1 MTAGQLTTVAPEA
14 LRALEWRPVGPFRG
28 GRVIAVAGHPTEAAT
43 FYMGSTGGGVWK
55 TDDGGTY
62 WENISDGFFARA
74 SVGALAVAASD
85 PNVIYAGMGES
96 TIRSNVSHGDGVYK
110 SIDGGRT
117 WAHCG
122 LAATRN
128 IGKVRVH
135 PTDPDLVYV
144 AALGHA
150 HGPNPERGVY
160 RSNDGGKSWE
170 LVLFR
175 NEEAGAVDLSIDATN
190 PRILYAAF
198 WEGVHRAHELVSGGP
213 GSGLFRST
221 DGGDSW
227 EEISGKPGM
236 PGGPLGRIGISA
248 SPARAGR
255 VWAIVEA
262 KAGAV
267 LRSDDWG
274 ETWTR
279 VNEGG
284 EVRQRPWYY
293 MHIFAHP
300 TEPETVWVLN
310 LAAWHSNDGG
320 KTFTQVFFPH
330 EDHHDLWIDPHNPR
344 RIIEGNDGGAC
355 VSFNGGGSWSTI
367 YNQPTTEFYHV
378 TTDNG
383 TPYRLYGAQQ
393 DNSTISVAS
402 RSNLQ
407 AITVADTYEVG
418 GGESGYIAV
427 HPENSDII
435 YAGSFAGVLTRFDR
449 RTGQRQNIAAWP
461 EEGAGWGANDVR
473 YRFNWTF
480 PIVLSP
486 HDPNVLYITSQH
498 VHRSTDEG
506 QSWEI
511 ISPDLTRN
519 DPERMGPSGGPIT
532 TDSNGMD
539 YYCTIFAFAESPLE
553 RGTLWAGSDDGLVHL
568 SRDGGATWQDVTPP
582 YLPTWSLVS
591 IIEPSP
597 HDPAAAFI
605 AVDRHRHDD
614 FAPYLYT
621 TADWGQT
628 WTMIVTGLPADDFAR
643 VIREDPAR
651 RGLLYAGTE
660 AGLWVSFDG
669 GGNWQS
675 LRQNLPVVPI
685 HDLVVK
691 EGDLVTA
698 THGRGFWI
706 LDDLSP
712 LRALTPAA
720 LGDDAFLIPPRPA
733 IRYRPVKGFSKPGGS
748 GKSYLMVGTS
758 GVATRPIPP
767 SAAEREAGLDGEPVQ
782 RFLDAG
788 HNPPEGIVVAYLLRG
803 EPNAPVTLSFLDAAG
818 AEIASYKSKSAGE
831 QGGDD
836 PAKGPTVPTRAG
848 LNRFVW
854 NGRYPDA
861 RDVPGAI
868 YRSADVT
875 GPLAPPGEYAVRLTI
890 SASSEAGGS
899 ASSEA
904 GGGERSWTQ
913 PFSFVKDPRVAASD
927 QALREQFAFLIE
939 IRDKLSVTNDA
950 IRQIRAIRE
959 QAGVWQARAEG
970 QPEGAALVEAARSLK
985 GELTAIEEEL
995 IQTRWKSSRDAL
1007 TAPSKLNV
1015 KLATLLG
1022 VVGGADAAPTAQSR
1036 EVFASV
1042 AARVDEQLTRLAATL
1057 GREMPRFNALVR
1069 EGDWPALVLPTIA
1082 D

>member
-1 MTAGQLTTVAPEA
+1 MATEERLTQVPSSALQA
-14 LRALEWRPVGPFRG
+14 LRWRHVGPFRG
-28 GRVIAVAGHPTEAAT
+28 GRVIAVAGHPTEPAT

-55 TDDGGTY
+55 TEDGGTY
-62 WENISDGFFARA
+62 WENCSDGFFARA
-74 SVGALAVAASD
+74 SVGALAVAESD

-110 SIDGGRT
+110 SVDGGRT
-117 WAHCG
+117 WAPSG

-135 PTDPDLVYV
+135 PRDADLVYV

-150 HGPNPERGVY
+150 HGANPERGVY
-160 RSNDGGKSWE
+160 RSQDGGKTWE
-170 LVLFR
+170 LILFR
-175 NEEAGAVDLSIDATN
+175 SEEAGAVDLSIDATN

-198 WEGVHRAHELVSGGP
+198 WEGVHRAHELISGGP
-213 GSGLFRST
+213 GSAIFRST
-221 DGGDSW
+221 DGGDTW
-227 EEISGKPGM
+227 EELSNKPGM
-236 PGGPLGRIGISA
+236 PGGPLGRIGVSA

-255 VWAIVEA
+255 VWAIIEA

-310 LAAWHSNDGG
+310 LAAWSSTDGG
-320 KTFTQVFFPH
+320 KTFTQRFFPH
-330 EDHHDLWIDPHNPR
+330 EDHHDLWIDPRNPQR
-344 RIIEGNDGGAC
+344 MVEGNDGGAV
-355 VSFNGGGSWSTI
+355 VSFNGGNSWSTI

-378 TTDNG
+378 TTDNQ

-393 DNSTISVAS
+393 DNSTMSVPS
-402 RSNLQ
+402 RSNVQ
-407 AITVADTYEVG
+407 AITAAETFEVG

-427 HPENSDII
+427 HPQNPDII
-435 YAGSFAGVLTRFDR
+435 YAGSFAGVITRFDR

-461 EEGAGWGANDVR
+461 EEGAGWGAKDIR

-506 QSWEI
+506 HSWQR

-519 DPERMGPSGGPIT
+519 DPAKMGPSGGPIT

-539 YYCTIFAFAESPLE
+539 YYCTIFAFAESPLA

-568 SRDGGATWQDVTPP
+568 SRDGGASWRDVTPP
-582 YLPTWSLVS
+582 GLPTWSLIS

-597 HDPAAAFI
+597 HDPAVAYVAA
-605 AVDRHRHDD
+605 DRHRHDD
-614 FAPYLYT
+614 FAPYLYKT
-621 TADWGQT
+621 NDYGQT
-628 WTMIVTGLPADDFAR
+628 WTAIVSGIPADDFAR
-643 VIREDPAR
+643 VIREDPER

-660 AGLWVSFDG
+660 AGLWVSFDDG
-669 GGNWQS
+669 DHWQT

-685 HDLVVK
+685 HDLAVK
-691 EGDLVTA
+691 DGDLVAA

-706 LDDLSP
+706 LDDLTS
-712 LRALTPAA
+712 LRTLTHEALA
-720 LGDDAFLIPPRPA
+720 DEAFLPAPRPT
-733 IRYRPVKGFSKPGGS
+733 IRYRSVRGFTKPGGD
-748 GKSYLMVGTS
+748 GKSYMMIGTT
-758 GVATRPIPP
+758 GVATRPV
-767 SAAEREAGLDGEPVQ
+767 AGPDGEKIQ

-788 HNPPEGIVVAYLLRG
+788 HNPPDGVVITYLLRDKPTA
-803 EPNAPVTLSFLDAAG
+803 EVTLTFLDAEG
-818 AEIASYKSKSAGE
+818 AAIASYSSRSAEERGT
-831 QGGDD
+831 D
-836 PAKGPTVPTRAG
+836 PAKTVVVPTAAG
-848 LNRFVW
+848 LNRFAW
-854 NGRYPDA
+854 NAQYPDA
-861 RDVPGAI
+861 RNVKGAI
-868 YRSADVT
+868 YRSSDVT
-875 GPLAPPGEYAVRLTI
+875 GPLAPPGMYQVRLTV
-890 SASSEAGGS
+890 
-899 ASSEA
+899 
-904 GGGERSWTQ
+904 GERSWTQ
-913 PFSFVKDPRVAASD
+913 PFALVKDPRVTASD
-927 QALREQFAFLIE
+927 EAVREQFAFLLE
-939 IRDKLSVTNDA
+939 IRDKLSATNDA

-959 QAGVWQARAEG
+959 QSGAWQARAEG
-970 QPEGAALVEAARSLK
+970 QATGEAISEAARALK
-985 GELTAIEEEL
+985 EELTAIEEEL

-1022 VVGGADAAPTAQSR
+1022 VVGGADAAPTAQAR

-1042 AARVDEQLTRLAATL
+1042 SARVDEQLARLSTVL
-1057 GREMPRFNALVR
+1057 EREMPRFNALIR
-1069 EGDWPALVLPTIA
+1069 EGDWPALVLPKDEA
-1082 D
+1082 